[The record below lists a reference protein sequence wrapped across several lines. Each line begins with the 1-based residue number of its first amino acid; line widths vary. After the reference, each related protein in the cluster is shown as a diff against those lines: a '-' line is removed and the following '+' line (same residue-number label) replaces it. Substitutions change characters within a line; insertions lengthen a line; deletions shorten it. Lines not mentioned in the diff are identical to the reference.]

1 MDRLTGAL
9 RSLQS
14 NSESVTNG
22 ICGILALAS
31 VRLYGAFHFSCP
43 CLPGYNTAYAAAVLL
58 LPCIALFI
66 CGLMVNRRWLLLLR
80 EWRRPEGGR
89 PRDISALLSLLL
101 GVVRSAALPPAAWLI
116 VALLD
121 GKCLACALATS
132 LEPGRFA
139 NVSGYTEAELRAA
152 LARLP
157 CKDLAS
163 GPLPGY
169 PPFSR
174 KAAYRYLRTVSQAVG
189 WTTLFLLI
197 LAAFLARSLKPCS
210 RQVNPLRNWYWGNYL
225 DLEEKIFEEMCCEHA
240 HSFARRC
247 VREFF
252 VGPGEEGAEGQASP
266 KGAEGEA
273 DCPLHGI
280 TNKEQL
286 NQLLQRWDNAKPPL
300 AIEDDDR
307 QTPGHPGLSHGPSEN
322 GARHTRV

>member
-1 MDRLTGAL
+1 MDRLTATL

-14 NSESVTNG
+14 NPKSVTNG

-31 VRLYGAFHFSCP
+31 VRLYSALNFSCP

-66 CGLMVNRRWLLLLR
+66 CGFMVNRRWLLLLR
-80 EWRRPEGGR
+80 EWRRPEGSR
-89 PRDISALLSLLL
+89 PRDGSALLSLLL

-139 NVSGYTEAELRAA
+139 NVSGYTAAELRAA

-163 GPLPGY
+163 VQLPGH

-174 KAAYRYLRTVSQAVG
+174 NAAYRYLRTVSQAVG

-197 LAAFLARSLKPCS
+197 LAAFLARTLRPCS

-240 HSFARRC
+240 HTFARRC

-252 VGPGEEGAEGQASP
+252 VGPGQEGAEGQESA
-266 KGAEGEA
+266 KGTEGEA
-273 DCPLHGI
+273 DWPLHGI

-286 NQLLQRWDNAKPPL
+286 NQLLQRWDNSRPPL
-300 AIEDDDR
+300 AIQDDGR
-307 QTPGHPGLSHGPSEN
+307 QTPGHPGLSQGPSGN